1 MSISLYSKQE
11 MNSNKA
17 VNVIKHYLQQRILRI
32 FLKWHAGAK
41 AGRKSVNKSKGK
53 LKAETEELETIQFI
67 YLLDKLSY
75 EPQLS
80 RLRVAFDRLKDYNIN
95 AKRKAFVLARL
106 SQVIK
111 TKQAFVFEIWKG
123 ICTQKLL
130 KSFYDVILL
139 EKSLVNYANSV
150 KAYAFHKICT
160 AGLLEY
166 WRTFN
171 SALWKWKLANV
182 EARYFSKQKIVI
194 NKSKAVFTLLT
205 ILDRCIKDSV
215 RSNFE
220 LLKKENKQRKT

>member
-1 MSISLYSKQE
+1 
-11 MNSNKA
+11 MNSDKA
-17 VNVIKHYLQQRILRI
+17 INIMRHYLRQRILRI
-32 FLKWHAGAK
+32 FLKWHILVK
-41 AGRKSVNKSKGK
+41 ADKKFVRVSKRTGK
-53 LKAETEELETIQFI
+53 MRPEELQALQLV
-67 YLLDKLSY
+67 YLLDKLFY

-80 RLRVAFDRLKDYNIN
+80 KLKSAFNVFKRHNSN
-95 AKRKAFVLARL
+95 AKRKAFILARL

-111 TKQAFVFEIWKG
+111 TKQAYVFEIWKG
-123 ICTQKLL
+123 VCTQKLL

-182 EARYFSKQKIVI
+182 EARYFSKQKSVI
-194 NKSKAVFTLLT
+194 TKSKAVFTIVT
-205 ILDRCIKDSV
+205 IFNRGINDSL
-215 RSNFE
+215 RMTFE
-220 LLKKENKQRKT
+220 LLKMENKQRKIE